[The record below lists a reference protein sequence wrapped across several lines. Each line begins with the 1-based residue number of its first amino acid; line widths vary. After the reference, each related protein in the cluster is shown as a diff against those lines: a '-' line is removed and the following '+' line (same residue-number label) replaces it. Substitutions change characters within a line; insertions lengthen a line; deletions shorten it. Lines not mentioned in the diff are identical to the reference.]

1 MRYIIVEKTKG
12 IFLGNYI
19 DVSLFS
25 NDLVLPVVKAY
36 SFPSIEDAQDVMK
49 FLEGTDSDYSVKEIN
64 YDGKYIPIDILIKSG
79 YSDYTER
86 MLRYLSPPTN
96 TIH

>member
-1 MRYIIVEKTKG
+1 MRYIIIEKTKG

-36 SFPSIEDAQDVMK
+36 SFPTIEDAQDVMK
-49 FLEGTDSDYSVKEIN
+49 FLESPDSDYSVKEIN

-79 YSDYTER
+79 YSAYTER